1 MRHARGYVT
10 LVSVLILGAVGVAI
24 AVALLV
30 LGLGASRTAFVAE
43 QSASARALADSCT
56 EEALEQ
62 IQQSNTYT
70 GTASLTI
77 GQGSCTYT
85 VTSQGSQ
92 NRTVTASGAVGTVV
106 RKVKIVI
113 TKITP
118 SFTFS
123 TWQEVADF

>member
-1 MRHARGYVT
+1 MRYARGYVT

-24 AVALLV
+24 AVALLT

-43 QSASARALADSCT
+43 QSASARALADSCV

-62 IQQSNTYT
+62 IEQSNTYT
-70 GTASLTI
+70 GTASLTL

-85 VTSQGSQ
+85 VTSQGNQ
-92 NRTVTASGAVGTVV
+92 DRTLTASGTVGTVV
-106 RKVKIVI
+106 RKVKVVI
-113 TKITP
+113 SKITP